1 MKWTV
6 TYRPSAD
13 DQLAEL
19 WLNATDRQAVA
30 RSSNAIARQ
39 LAADPLIA
47 GESREGNLRILI
59 EPPLAV
65 IYDVSESDRL
75 VAVWSVTEW
84 H

>member
-19 WLNATDRQAVA
+19 WLNATDRQAIA
-30 RSSNAIARQ
+30 SASNAIARQ
-39 LAADPLIA
+39 LASDPLMA
-47 GESREGNLRILI
+47 GESREDSLRILI
-59 EPPLAV
+59 EPPIAV
-65 IYDVSESDRL
+65 IYDVSEFDRL
-75 VAVWSVTEW
+75 VSVWSVTEW